1 MPHDALLSIGLLIIV
16 AKLAEGALRRFRVN
30 AIVAYAATGVLLGP
44 VLGIVEA
51 TADLNVLLNIGIF
64 VFFFLI
70 GLDEID
76 IAAFVRSVRGRF
88 FLAAILS
95 VAISLG
101 ISLTVTSDL
110 VFDLGLG
117 LEFEVA
123 FALAGIL
130 ALSSLGLVAKILA
143 DSGRL
148 NEPVG
153 IQIFTTVIIAELVA
167 LLIVG
172 FAIGEH
178 ETQLSPLGM
187 LLLLGQLV
195 AFTAVTWLLSKHAVP
210 PIIDVLQRILHV
222 PQLSFGVLLGGLFLV
237 VLAAELIGLHG
248 SLGALLFGA
257 ALSGLSYQVRR
268 TIIPG
273 MRSVAEGFFVPL
285 FFASAGLH
293 LSLSFLNLPPWTL
306 AALVLVPVIGHFAG
320 AFIGAYLAR
329 LRNPL
334 AQATGLMSKGVA
346 ETALLLVLLDSGA
359 IGHEV
364 FSLFVLVMFGYIL
377 LTPVAIGVG
386 LRRSRPVDEA
396 ELPDELPAHAA
407 ALRTR
412 RHRGSAI
419 FWTGPARYPNSS
431 LTVREFVEH
440 WVETHQQDYVVAD
453 DGVLVGIVSVNMLRY
468 RPKNTWAETP
478 LRDVLRDEVP
488 LARADEPVEDAL
500 QRMTDHSLT
509 ALPVIEGH
517 TEQLLGVVTSHDLL
531 ELIVTDAKG
540 QH

>member
-396 ELPDELPAHAA
+396 ELPDELPATLLHF
-407 ALRTR
+407 ALEGIEVGDILDRAR
-412 RHRGSAI
+412 
-419 FWTGPARYPNSS
+419 RYPNSS

>member
-178 ETQLSPLGM
+178 EIQLSPLGM

-396 ELPDELPAHAA
+396 ELPDELPATLLHF
-407 ALRTR
+407 ALEGIEVGDILDRAR
-412 RHRGSAI
+412 
-419 FWTGPARYPNSS
+419 RYPNSS

-517 TEQLLGVVTSHDLL
+517 TEQLLGVVTSRDLL